1 MWLAYWLRDNWM
13 ALVSVLLA
21 VDAERRLYCGLDWS
35 LTKSSNDGWVLR
47 NEGWLPERNI
57 VIEPSHGV
65 YYDGR
70 RGFTLKHHESE
81 PIVITVSEAAGRPAI
96 LVTSRRFLR
105 RRTRRL
111 ALTWPAS
118 GS

>member
-1 MWLAYWLRDNWM
+1 MRLAYWLRDNWM

-21 VDAERRLYCGLDWS
+21 LDAERRLYCGLDWS
-35 LTKSSNDGWVLR
+35 LTKSGNDGWVLR
-47 NEGWLPERNI
+47 NEGWLPERDI

-81 PIVITVSEAAGRPAI
+81 PMVITVSEASGSDMAG
-96 LVTSRRFLR
+96 VRFLSNGP
-105 RRTRRL
+105 TPSIGML
-111 ALTWPAS
+111 STYP
-118 GS
+118 